1 MVAIAEEVFRGS
13 GGIAPAK
20 APHDSETNVPN
31 GTRMR
36 PGEPPPWPQD
46 LDEAEWQILEL
57 RWRVG
62 EIQAQLAAP
71 MAASLAATGM
81 QTEDEYLGWRSRAVA
96 ALGVKRRQLGERE
109 GWARQQRR
117 ALSLKQDVDITL
129 AATKLVDAVQQ
140 MLRGDLDRANH
151 LLVRAASLLTNWAA
165 EFEEDDILAQERAL
179 LREVTDYCA
188 DHDLE
193 VERSD
198 AL

>member
-1 MVAIAEEVFRGS
+1 M
-13 GGIAPAK
+13 
-20 APHDSETNVPN
+20 
-31 GTRMR
+31 
-36 PGEPPPWPQD
+36 
-46 LDEAEWQILEL
+46 
-57 RWRVG
+57 
-62 EIQAQLAAP
+62 
-71 MAASLAATGM
+71 
-81 QTEDEYLGWRSRAVA
+81 
-96 ALGVKRRQLGERE
+96 
-109 GWARQQRR
+109 WARQQRR